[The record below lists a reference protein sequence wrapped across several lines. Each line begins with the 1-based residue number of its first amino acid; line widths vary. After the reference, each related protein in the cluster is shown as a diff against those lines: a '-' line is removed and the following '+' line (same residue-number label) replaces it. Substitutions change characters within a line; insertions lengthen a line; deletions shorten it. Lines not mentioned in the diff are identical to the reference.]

1 MAAPL
6 KLCLVD
12 MNNGVT
18 NEATR
23 CFTRLFDAFVVRVR
37 EANPQLKVE
46 FRHVQPRNL
55 GELPP
60 DEVDLVLS
68 SGGPGSPHDG
78 YDQPWC
84 TGYRKFLDQVV
95 EKNLA
100 SPLTAPAVFVVCHSY
115 EITVNHFEVARMAKR
130 ESLKFGVFPAYVTLA
145 GQANPV
151 FEAFGERLFTWEHRT
166 YEAIELNE
174 RRLQELGGTLLA
186 TESREGRSDKGNGL
200 MGFSFAPGIDGTQFH
215 PEADRPGVIAW
226 INRPEHSS
234 AFKDKYGHSLYDR
247 MMRTLSDPTRLGRTF
262 GLLIPGWL
270 TRRFNEIAATKGLAP
285 ISAPEQDMKAFEE
298 DIVVERTIP
307 VTPTARS
314 A

>member
-1 MAAPL
+1 
-6 KLCLVD
+6 

-23 CFTRLFDAFVVRVR
+23 CFKRLFDAFVTRVR
-37 EANPQLKVE
+37 DANPQLKVD

-55 GELPP
+55 GEVPRE
-60 DEVDLVLS
+60 DADLVLS
-68 SGGPGSPHDG
+68 SGGPGSPFDG
-78 YDQPWC
+78 YDEQWC
-84 TGYRKFLDQVV
+84 TDYRKFLDHVV
-95 EKNLA
+95 EKNLK
-100 SPLTAPAVFVVCHSY
+100 SPLTAPSVFVVCHSY
-115 EITVNHFEVARMAKR
+115 EITVNHFAVARMAKR
-130 ESLKFGVFPAYVTLA
+130 ESLKFGVFPAYVTAA
-145 GQANPV
+145 GQQHSV
-151 FEAFGERLFTWEHRT
+151 FDGFGERLFTWEHRT
-166 YEAIELNE
+166 YEAIDLNE
-174 RRLQELGGTLLA
+174 KRLKELGGKLLA
-186 TESREGRSDKGNGL
+186 TESREGRADKGNGL
-200 MGFSFAPGIDGTQFH
+200 MGFEFAPGVCGTQFH

-247 MMRTLSDPTRLGRTF
+247 MMKTLSDPTRLGRTF

-285 ISAPEQDMKAFEE
+285 ISLPEQDMRAFEE
-298 DIVVERTIP
+298 DLVVDRTLP